1 MPKRMKIFLPRW
13 VVWFILPL
21 LTLAWG
27 VITYIAFAT
36 PEGRDELGLIG
47 WIGVTLILLLVGV
60 VMALMASGKLPAY
73 VIELENDDTS
83 PKQ

>member
-13 VVWFILPL
+13 VMWFILPL

-27 VITYIAFAT
+27 VVTYIAFAT
-36 PEGRDELGLIG
+36 PAGRDELGMFG
-47 WIGVTLILLLVGV
+47 WVGVTLIFVLVGV

-73 VIELENDDTS
+73 VIELEDDDEL
-83 PKQ
+83 PRK